1 MKKSENGKRKSQP
14 KKVSRK
20 ENLSDMGLEPP
31 KIYRDS
37 QQNIVSRQER
47 ARKNNS
53 SSRDRKN
60 ENITRA
66 EKRQLDSKKRRRKN
80 KIRKVLIGIGT
91 ALVFAAVG
99 VVLSLT
105 VFLRITDIT
114 VTGNE
119 RYTSEEIINQ
129 CTIDVGDN
137 LFLADIEN
145 AKEKL
150 ELNLPYI
157 YSANINR
164 KLPYTIEITVKEAEP
179 AYAIQNK
186 DKTYILLDDKF
197 KVLEQGSKDASGIT
211 ISQAEIESVEI
222 GKVIKFKDSNVEQC
236 LNEIAQIIRDNKLT
250 EITSIYSKGI
260 NENYVVYDKR
270 IIFELGNNKN
280 LENKIFQGLASCQKL
295 DESNPNVEGTMDITG
310 GKSIYFAEK

>member
-105 VFLRITDIT
+105 VFFRITDIT